1 MERKTAAE
9 FPQELLSLF
18 DQYVHGGID
27 RRGFLDG
34 AAKYAVGGVT
44 ATALFEMLRPNY
56 ALAQQVAKDD
66 TRITTSYITFPSPQ
80 GYGQVKGL
88 LARPA
93 NTRGKLGAVLVIH
106 ENRGLNPYV
115 EDVARRAAV
124 AGFLALAPDALTSL
138 GGYPGTDE
146 KGVEMQRSLDGAKL
160 IEDWI
165 AAAQFLKTHADSNG
179 KVGAVGFCYGG
190 GICNTLA
197 VRVPDLAASA
207 PFYGRQPAAADV
219 AKIKAPLLI
228 HYAGLDQG
236 VNAGAAAYEEA
247 LKANKV
253 RYTQHTY
260 ENVNHGFHNDT
271 TPRYDKAA
279 AELAWQRTVDFFN
292 QHLK

>member
-1 MERKTAAE
+1 MERRTAAD

-18 DQYVHGGID
+18 DHYVHGGLD

-66 TRITTSYITFPSPQ
+66 TRITTSYITYPSPL

-88 LARPA
+88 LAKPA
-93 NTRGKLGAVLVIH
+93 NAKGKLGAVLVIH

-160 IEDWI
+160 VEDWI

>member
-1 MERKTAAE
+1 MERMKATD
-9 FPQELLSLF
+9 FPQDLLNLF
-18 DQYVHGGID
+18 DKYVHGGLD

-34 AAKYAVGGVT
+34 AQKFAVGGVT
-44 ATALFEMLRPNY
+44 AAALFEMLKPNY

-66 TRITTSYITFPSPQ
+66 PTISTSYVSYASPQ
-80 GYGQVKGL
+80 GYGTVKGL
-88 LARPA
+88 LAKPKNA
-93 NTRGKLGAVLVIH
+93 SGKLGAVLVVH

-115 EDVARRAAV
+115 EDVARRAAK

-146 KGVEMQRSLDGAKL
+146 KGVELQRSLDAAKL
-160 IEDWI
+160 VEDWV
-165 AAAQFLKTHADSNG
+165 AGVQFLRAHADSNG

-197 VRVPDLAASA
+197 VRVPELAASA

-236 VNAGAAAYEEA
+236 VNAGAAAYEDA

-253 RYTQHTY
+253 RYTQHIY
-260 ENVNHGFHNDT
+260 DGVNHGFHNDT

-279 AELAWQRTVDFFN
+279 AELAWQRTLTFFAAN
-292 QHLK
+292 LK

>member
-1 MERKTAAE
+1 MERRTAAE
-9 FPQELLSLF
+9 FPQELLNLF

-34 AAKYAVGGVT
+34 AARYATAGVT

-66 TRITTSYITFPSPQ
+66 ARITTSYVTYASPQ

-88 LARPA
+88 LAKPA
-93 NTRGKLGAVLVIH
+93 KAAGKRGAVLVIH

-124 AGFLALAPDALTSL
+124 AGFVALAPDALTSL

-146 KGVEMQRSLDGAKL
+146 KGVEMQRTLDGAKL

-165 AAAQFLKTHADSNG
+165 AGVQYLKTHADSNG
-179 KVGAVGFCYGG
+179 KVGCVGFCYGG

-219 AKIKAPLLI
+219 ARIKAPLLI

-247 LKANKV
+247 LKANNV
-253 RYTQHTY
+253 RYTQHMY
-260 ENVNHGFHNDT
+260 PNVNHGFHNDT

-279 AELAWQRTVDFFN
+279 AELAWQRTLDFFN

>member
-1 MERKTAAE
+1 MERRSAAD

-18 DQYVHGGID
+18 DQYVHGGLD

-66 TRITTSYITFPSPQ
+66 TRITTSYITYPSPL

-88 LARPA
+88 LAKPA
-93 NTRGKLGAVLVIH
+93 AARGKLGTVLVIH

-124 AGFLALAPDALTSL
+124 AGFVALAPDALTSL

-146 KGVEMQRSLDGAKL
+146 QGVTMQRSLDGAKL
-160 IEDWI
+160 TEDWI
-165 AAAQFLKTHADSNG
+165 AGVQFLKAHVDSNG

-207 PFYGRQPAAADV
+207 PFYGRQPAAADA

-236 VNAGAAAYEEA
+236 VNAGAAAYEDA
-247 LKANKV
+247 LKANTV

-260 ENVNHGFHNDT
+260 DNVNHGFHNDT

-279 AELAWQRTVDFFN
+279 ADLAWQRTVDFFN

>member
-1 MERKTAAE
+1 MERRRAHE
-9 FPQELLSLF
+9 FAPEVLNLF
-18 DQYVHGGID
+18 DQYVHGAID

-34 AAKYAVGGVT
+34 AARYATAGVT
-44 ATALFEMLRPNY
+44 AAALFEMLRPNY
-56 ALAQQVAKDD
+56 AWAQQVAKDD
-66 TRITTSYITFPSPQ
+66 PRITAGYVTYPSPQ

-93 NTRGKLGAVLVIH
+93 KAAGKLGAVLVIH

-115 EDVARRAAV
+115 EDVARRVAV
-124 AGFLALAPDALTSL
+124 AGYLALAPDALTSL

-146 KGVEMQRSLDGAKL
+146 QGVTMQRSLDGAKL

-165 AAAQFLKTHADSNG
+165 AGVQFLRTHGDSNG

-197 VRVPDLAASA
+197 VRVPELASSV

-228 HYAGLDQG
+228 HYAGNDQG

-253 RYTQHTY
+253 RYTQHLY
-260 ENVNHGFHNDT
+260 EGVNHGFHNDT

-279 AELAWQRTVDFFN
+279 ADLAWQRTLDFFA
-292 QHLK
+292 QHLR

>member
-1 MERKTAAE
+1 MERRTAAE

-18 DQYVHGGID
+18 DTYVHGGID

-34 AAKYAVGGVT
+34 AARYATGGVT
-44 ATALFEMLRPNY
+44 AAALFEMLRPNY

-66 TRITTSYITFPSPQ
+66 SRITTSYITYPSPQ

-88 LARPA
+88 LAKPA
-93 NTRGKLGAVLVIH
+93 VGSGKRGAVLVIH

-160 IEDWI
+160 QEDWI
-165 AAAQFLKTHADSNG
+165 AGVQYLKTHAESNG

-247 LKANKV
+247 LKANNV
-253 RYTQHTY
+253 RYTQHMY
-260 ENVNHGFHNDT
+260 PNVNHGFHNDT

-279 AELAWQRTVDFFN
+279 ADLAWQRTVDFFN
-292 QHLK
+292 QYLK

>member
-1 MERKTAAE
+1 MERRSAAD

-18 DQYVHGGID
+18 DQYVHGGLD

-66 TRITTSYITFPSPQ
+66 TRITTSYITYPSPL

-93 NTRGKLGAVLVIH
+93 NARGKLGAVLVIH

-146 KGVEMQRSLDGAKL
+146 QGVTMQRSLDGAKL
-160 IEDWI
+160 IEDWV
-165 AAAQFLKTHADSNG
+165 AGVQFLKTHADSNG

-219 AKIKAPLLI
+219 AQIKAPLLI

-247 LKANKV
+247 LTANKV

-260 ENVNHGFHNDT
+260 DNVNHGFHNDT

-279 AELAWQRTVDFFN
+279 AELAWQRTVAFFN

>member
-1 MERKTAAE
+1 MERRTAAE
-9 FPQELLSLF
+9 FPQDLLSLF
-18 DQYVHGGID
+18 DKYVHGGID

-34 AAKYAVGGVT
+34 AARYATGGVT
-44 ATALFEMLRPNY
+44 AAALFEMLRPNY
-56 ALAQQVAKDD
+56 ALAQQIAKDD
-66 TRITTSYITFPSPQ
+66 ARITTSYVTYPSPQ

-88 LARPA
+88 LATPA
-93 NTRGKLGAVLVIH
+93 RAGGKRGAVLVIH
-106 ENRGLNPYV
+106 ENRGLNPYI

-124 AGFLALAPDALTSL
+124 AGFVALAPDALTSL

-146 KGVEMQRSLDGAKL
+146 QGVTMQRSLDAAKL
-160 IEDWI
+160 TEDWI
-165 AAAQFLKTHADSNG
+165 AGVQYLKTHPDSNG

-190 GICNTLA
+190 GICNMLA

-247 LKANKV
+247 LKANNI
-253 RYTQHTY
+253 RYAQHMY
-260 ENVNHGFHNDT
+260 PNVNHGFHNDT

-279 AELAWQRTVDFFN
+279 ADLAWQRTIEFFN
-292 QHLK
+292 QHLQ

>member
-1 MERKTAAE
+1 MERKTAAD

-18 DQYVHGGID
+18 DQYVHGGLD

-66 TRITTSYITFPSPQ
+66 TRITTSYITYPSPL

-93 NTRGKLGAVLVIH
+93 NAKGKLGTVLVIH

-160 IEDWI
+160 TEDWI
-165 AAAQFLKTHADSNG
+165 AGVQFLKTHADSNG
-179 KVGAVGFCYGG
+179 KVAAVGFCYGG
-190 GICNTLA
+190 GICNPLA

-236 VNAGAAAYEEA
+236 VNAGAAAYEDA

-260 ENVNHGFHNDT
+260 DNVNHGFHNDT

-279 AELAWQRTVDFFN
+279 ADLAWQRTVAFFN
-292 QHLK
+292 QYLK

>member
-1 MERKTAAE
+1 MERTTAAE
-9 FPQELLSLF
+9 FPQGLLSLF
-18 DQYVHGGID
+18 DQYVHGGLD

-66 TRITTSYITFPSPQ
+66 TRITTSYITYPSPL

-88 LARPA
+88 LAKPA
-93 NTRGKLGAVLVIH
+93 NATGKRGAVLVIH

-124 AGFLALAPDALTSL
+124 AGFVALAPDALTSL

-160 IEDWI
+160 TEDWV
-165 AAAQFLKTHADSNG
+165 AAVQFLKTHADSNG
-179 KVGAVGFCYGG
+179 KVGCVGFCYGG

-219 AKIKAPLLI
+219 AKITAPLLI

-260 ENVNHGFHNDT
+260 DNVNHGFHNDT

-279 AELAWQRTVDFFN
+279 AELAWQRTVTFFN

>member
-1 MERKTAAE
+1 MERRTAAE
-9 FPQELLSLF
+9 FPQDLLNLF
-18 DQYVHGGID
+18 DKYVHGGID

-34 AAKYAVGGVT
+34 AARYATGGVT
-44 ATALFEMLRPNY
+44 AAALFEMLRPNY

-66 TRITTSYITFPSPQ
+66 ARITTSYVTYPSPQ

-88 LARPA
+88 LAKPA
-93 NTRGKLGAVLVIH
+93 RASGKRGAVLVIH

-124 AGFLALAPDALTSL
+124 AGFVALAPDALTSL

-146 KGVEMQRSLDGAKL
+146 KGVEMQRSLDAAKL
-160 IEDWI
+160 TEDWI
-165 AAAQFLKTHADSNG
+165 AGVQYLKTHPESNG

-190 GICNTLA
+190 GICNMLA

-247 LKANKV
+247 LKANNI
-253 RYTQHTY
+253 RYTQHMY
-260 ENVNHGFHNDT
+260 PNVNHGFHNDT

-279 AELAWQRTVDFFN
+279 ADLAWQRTIEFFN
-292 QHLK
+292 QHLQ

>member
-1 MERKTAAE
+1 MERRTAAE

-18 DQYVHGGID
+18 DKYVHGGID

-34 AAKYAVGGVT
+34 AARYATGGVT
-44 ATALFEMLRPNY
+44 AAALFEMLRPNY

-66 TRITTSYITFPSPQ
+66 KRITTSYVTYPSPL

-88 LARPA
+88 LAKPA
-93 NTRGKLGAVLVIH
+93 GGGKRGAVLVIH

-138 GGYPGTDE
+138 GGYPGSDE
-146 KGVEMQRSLDGAKL
+146 KGIEMQRSLDGAKL
-160 IEDWI
+160 LEDWL
-165 AAAQFLKTHADSNG
+165 AGVQYLKTHADSNG

-197 VRVPDLAASA
+197 VRVPDLAASV

-247 LKANKV
+247 LKANNV
-253 RYTQHTY
+253 RYTQHMY
-260 ENVNHGFHNDT
+260 PNVNHGFHNDT

>member
-1 MERKTAAE
+1 MERLKASN
-9 FPQELLSLF
+9 FPQDLLNLF
-18 DQYVHGGID
+18 DKYVHGGLD
-27 RRGFLDG
+27 RRGFLEG
-34 AAKYAVGGVT
+34 AQKYAVGGVT
-44 ATALFEMLRPNY
+44 AAALFDMLKPNY
-56 ALAQQVAKDD
+56 AQAQQVAKDD
-66 TRITTSYITFPSPQ
+66 PAITTSYITYPSPQ
-80 GYGQVKGL
+80 GYGTVKGL
-88 LARPA
+88 LARPKA
-93 NTRGKLGAVLVIH
+93 ATGKLGAVLVIH

-115 EDVARRAAV
+115 EDVARRTAK

-146 KGVEMQRSLDGAKL
+146 KGVEMQRSLDAAKL
-160 IEDWI
+160 VEDWV
-165 AAAQFLKTHADSNG
+165 AGVQFLRAHADSNG

-197 VRVPDLAASA
+197 VRVPELAASV

-247 LKANKV
+247 LKTNKV
-253 RYTQHTY
+253 RYTQHMY
-260 ENVNHGFHNDT
+260 DGVNHAFHNDT

-279 AELAWQRTVDFFN
+279 AELAWQRTLAFFTVN
-292 QHLK
+292 LR